1 MNYTALIHNRK
12 SVRAF
17 SEKEVPLS
25 VAADIIA
32 FHDSAVK
39 RLVPDIATELYVFN
53 GDVREALEDA
63 AGYHKYLVGSPQ
75 YLVLLSEEHE
85 HAALNAGY
93 IMEDM
98 VLKLM
103 DMELESCWVTF
114 TDSELIKE
122 SLDLESPLAVAA
134 IVAFG
139 YGKKTPKRIR
149 LNIKSMSDV
158 DVVAKHR
165 YMDPKRSLDEL
176 VYLNTWGNGEGMR
189 EHIGFYDDMLYEA
202 FYAASLSP
210 SYLNRQAYGFLL
222 HDGALSLIS
231 RPDDY
236 TTRHDGELSLG
247 IALLHFSAVLGGFIG
262 KLNWALG
269 SEAAK
274 LSLPEGHKAV
284 ATLRL

>member
-17 SEKEVPLS
+17 AEKEVPLS
-25 VAADIIA
+25 AAHSILDFYDNTA
-32 FHDSAVK
+32 K
-39 RLVPDIATELYVFN
+39 RLLPQLSTELYVFN

-63 AGYHKYLVGSPQ
+63 AGYHKYLVGAPQ
-75 YLVLLSEEHE
+75 YLVLLSENHP
-85 HAALNAGY
+85 HSALNAGFL
-93 IMEDM
+93 MEDI
-98 VLKLM
+98 VLKLS
-103 DMELESCWVTF
+103 DMGFDSCWVTF

-122 SLDLESPLAVAA
+122 NLGLESDMDVAA

-139 YGKKTPKRIR
+139 YGLKTPKRIR

-158 DVVAKHR
+158 DIVAKHR

-176 VYLNTWGNGEGMR
+176 VYLGEWGNSEGMR
-189 EHIGFYDDMLYEA
+189 EYIGFYDDMLYEA

-222 HDGALSLIS
+222 NDSKLSLVS

-236 TTRHDGELSLG
+236 TTDRDGALSLG
-247 IALLHFSAVLGGFIG
+247 IVLLHFSAVLGS
-262 KLNWALG
+262 WLG
-269 SEAAK
+269 RIDWDLDGADTSPT
-274 LSLPEGHKAV
+274 LPEGHKIIAS
-284 ATLRL
+284 LNL